1 MKRVASPVT
10 GTLRSYSVNPGD
22 AIAVG
27 QEVAV
32 IESMK
37 MMLPVLAEVA
47 GKVTTLAKPLND
59 LVHEGDTLIEL
70 E

>member
-1 MKRVASPVT
+1 MKRVPTPVT
-10 GTLRSYSVNPGD
+10 GTLRSYAVKVGD
-22 AIAVG
+22 AVSVG

-47 GKVTTLAKPLND
+47 GKVAKLVGPLND
-59 LVHEGDTLIEL
+59 LVHEGDTLLEL